1 MRIIFLVICIIP
13 IIFIFSCS
21 DPQLQP
27 GKVSGVKLDTASGM
41 VSYLRGQH
49 LPALEGVEVW
59 KNLYGPG
66 VRILTKHYELFT
78 TWLDPLVLRQLPFF
92 LESAHRGYNGQLAYP
107 IESRVRFRVYLFG
120 TRKQWDDFTTF
131 FAGFYAPMYHKIQA
145 GAYYLNGSCVAFN
158 IGRERTFRAI
168 GHEGW
173 HQFNSRHFSFRLPSW
188 LDEGIAMLFE
198 RAKYEDGT
206 FYFEPGLNIERLA
219 ELKKTMI
226 DGKMIPLFE
235 LTSLN
240 PGELLATGSG
250 LARVSTEEEQTQSLR
265 AFYSQCYAL
274 VRFLREDGYGKRLG
288 NYHRL
293 LFDGL
298 NGKWP
303 LSEGQ
308 KAVAADRNV
317 PLTVAWNRVVGPK
330 LLKNYF
336 GEDVGQIEQEYEL
349 FCGKIVYRI
358 RLR

>member
-1 MRIIFLVICIIP
+1 MRSIFLVI
-13 IIFIFSCS
+13 FIVSIVFSFGCS
-21 DPQLQP
+21 DPQLGP
-27 GKVSGVKLDTASGM
+27 GRVSGVKVDTASGM
-41 VSYLRGQH
+41 VSHLHGQH

-59 KNLYGPG
+59 DNFYGPG
-66 VRILTKHYELFT
+66 VKLLTKHYEIYT
-78 TWLDPLVLRQLPFF
+78 TWLDPLVLRQVPYF
-92 LESAHRGYNGQLAYP
+92 LESAYRGYNDQLAHP
-107 IESRVRFRVYLFG
+107 IESRVRFSVYLFG
-120 TRKQWDDFTTF
+120 ERKEWEDFTTF
-131 FAGFYAPMYHKIQA
+131 FAGPYAPMYHKIQA

-198 RAKYEDGT
+198 RARYEDVK
-206 FYFEPGLNIERLA
+206 FSFEPGLNIERLA
-219 ELKKTMI
+219 ELKKTMS
-226 DGKMIPLFE
+226 DGKMIPLLE
-235 LTSLN
+235 LTALN

-288 NYHRL
+288 SYHRL

-303 LSEGQ
+303 LSERQ
-308 KAVAADRNV
+308 KTVAADRNV
-317 PLTVAWNRVVGPK
+317 ALTVAWNREVGPK

-336 GEDVGQIEQEYEL
+336 GDDVERIEQEYQM
-349 FCGKIVYRI
+349 FCGKIVYRV
-358 RLR
+358 RLK